1 MQSSA
6 TGTFH
11 GWWAELRY
19 AVLCASLVLLT
30 LFFAIRLE
38 GAANPVSALRLGG
51 AIVLGALLHRQ
62 GRAWVLYLALAAIAV
77 YLGNVLAGRPVA
89 FSAGAALIR
98 ALEAG
103 AAYAILRALRID
115 PIGLC
120 DVRALA
126 FTGAVAVVLVPMLG
140 GLAGGLL
147 VHQFFDMDVPS
158 AALNWGLGSA
168 MGILVL
174 LPVVLAWSP
183 ARWARLCQP
192 VKMKSFLFLLAFSLV
207 ATFIAIEYTARPF
220 IVMSLPLMLVA
231 LRTPL
236 FGTAMICAAN
246 IVLVTLFRSI
256 PVEELLP
263 LAHKS
268 FMDSLSYTEINVYSA
283 LVVLAPLTIG
293 VVLADRARGEHQL
306 AASRRQLEAVTNN
319 VPALIGYLSRDGRY
333 QFVNRVYESWFGLPA
348 SAILGK
354 TPDEVFGPDAAHEF
368 APYLEQAMHGE
379 TARFER
385 TIPGNRHVESS
396 LVPDLQDGQLRG
408 IFLMS
413 SDITARKALE
423 AQLQAETDRVRALAE
438 HDDLTGLPNRRS
450 LEFRLASALADT
462 QANNAKMA
470 LMFMDLDGFKPINDR
485 LGHDMGDRLLRMVAD
500 RLKASVRVA
509 DTVGRIGGDE
519 FVVVLAPIRVVADA
533 LEIAN
538 KLLQAIRAPFNLE
551 GREVHVS
558 LTIGIALHPE
568 DGDDVATLM
577 RKADAAMYLAK
588 SLGRDRFS
596 LSPASSRAPDFEGG
610 AAESGDGP

>member
-1 MQSSA
+1 MQSAA
-6 TGTFH
+6 TGAFQ
-11 GWWAELRY
+11 GWQAEFRF
-19 AVLCASLVLLT
+19 ASLCATLVLLT
-30 LFFAIRLE
+30 LFVAIRLE
-38 GAANPVSALRLGG
+38 GATNPVSALRLGG
-51 AIVLGALLHRQ
+51 AIILGALLHRR
-62 GRAWVLYLALAAIAV
+62 GRAWGLYLVFVAIAI
-77 YLGNVLAGRPVA
+77 YLGNVLAGRPPA
-89 FSAGAALIR
+89 FAVGTAGIR
-98 ALEAG
+98 TLEAG
-103 AAYAILRALRID
+103 AAYAILRGLRID
-115 PIGLC
+115 AVGLR

-126 FTGAVAVVLVPMLG
+126 ATGAVAVGLVPSVG

-147 VHQFFDMDVPS
+147 VNYFFGTPVQ
-158 AALNWGLGSA
+158 AATISWALGSA
-168 MGILVL
+168 MGMLVL
-174 LPVVLAWSP
+174 LPVMLAWSP
-183 ARWARLCQP
+183 ARWERLCQP
-192 VKMKSFLFLLAFSLV
+192 AKMRRFLLLLAISLV
-207 ATFIAIEYTARPF
+207 ATLLATEYTAHPF

-236 FGTAMICAAN
+236 LGTAIICAAN
-246 IVLVTLFRSI
+246 IVLVTLARSV
-256 PVEELLP
+256 PLDGLLA
-263 LAHKS
+263 LAPNGLMAA
-268 FMDSLSYTEINVYSA
+268 MDDGALNVYSA
-283 LVVLAPLTIG
+283 LVVLAPLTVG
-293 VVLADRARGEHQL
+293 VLLVDRARAEHL
-306 AASRRQLEAVTNN
+306 LSASRRQMEAVTNN
-319 VPALIGYLSRDGRY
+319 VPALIGYLDSDGRY
-333 QFVNRVYESWFGLPA
+333 GFVNRMYEDWFGLSA

-368 APYLEQAMHGE
+368 APYLEQAMHGQ

-385 TIPGNRHVESS
+385 TIRGNRHVESS

-423 AQLQAETDRVRALAE
+423 TQLQAETDRVRALAE

-450 LEFRLASALADT
+450 LELRLASTLSDA

-470 LMFMDLDGFKPINDR
+470 LLFMDLDGFKPINDR

-509 DTVGRIGGDE
+509 DTVGRVGGDE

-538 KLLQAIRAPFNLE
+538 KLLQAIRAPFDLE

-610 AAESGDGP
+610 AAESGGGP